1 MATRTLDTLEK
12 TLPRDSYLD
21 GAVFQRELAAVFQ
34 PGWICVGRTDRLS
47 EPGDYQA
54 LRVGDQS
61 LLIVRDDSNM
71 LRGFYNVCRH
81 RGAELIPLPDT
92 HIQLGQFDRG
102 ITCPYHAWSYR
113 LDGTLR
119 GTPHMN
125 IEPGATALHDI
136 SVADWGGF
144 VFVCLDN
151 RRGEPLIDALGAAA
165 QRLNNYPLSD
175 LRIGHSITIASTP
188 TGKSFSR
195 ITTSATTA
203 ALCTLSCARWCLRFD
218 RAVVMSS
225 TGMNWDDGVPHREGA
240 NTFTATGTTTRAPF
254 PGLTET
260 EKTHHKGE
268 LFYPNLMVSLAMDH
282 VAAFYVWP
290 ESASK
295 THIRCDFLFHPNELD
310 KPDFD
315 PMDAVVFWDLVNQQ
329 DWAICESVQR
339 GMQNRVFKHGYYAP
353 MEDYSLDLRRYV
365 LDCLKEAE
373 QTPDIARDI
382 IGTDGNE

>member
-175 LRIGHSITIASTP
+175 LRIGHSIDYRVNANWKVILENYNECYHCGP
-188 TGKSFSR
+188 VHPE
-195 ITTSATTA
+195 
-203 ALCTLSCARWCLRFD
+203 LCK
-218 RAVVMSS
+218 VVPAFRQ
-225 TGMNWDDGVPHREGA
+225 GGGNELNWDDGVPHREGA

-365 LDCLKEAE
+365 LACLKEAE
-373 QTPDIARDI
+373 QTSDIARDI